1 MTMKTPAHWQDKN
14 IIAAALLP
22 SGCLYALATWLRMRF
37 GRPRKTGVP
46 VICVGNLTAG
56 GSGKTPVAISLARL
70 LQQAGKKPFFVT
82 RGYGGKLQHIMVDLG
97 QHTPRQVGD
106 EPLLLA
112 AAAPTVVDKAR
123 FEGAEMAI
131 QNGAD
136 MIIMD
141 DGFQNPSLYKDKS
154 LLVIDG
160 AAGMGN
166 LWPVPA
172 GPMREFLS
180 QGIKR
185 ADAVII
191 LGEDKHNL
199 LPKFNGLPVFKGD
212 VVPVRPVCDRPHA
225 IAFAGIGRPQKLY
238 QSLEDCG
245 VTLIKTKDFAD
256 HHFYSREELMR
267 LIDEA
272 KELNAAL
279 FTTSKDMVKI
289 PADLRPNFNVL
300 EIAVKWQDEAALK
313 RFLLG

>member
-1 MTMKTPAHWQDKN
+1 
-14 IIAAALLP
+14 
-22 SGCLYALATWLRMRF
+22 
-37 GRPRKTGVP
+37 
-46 VICVGNLTAG
+46 
-56 GSGKTPVAISLARL
+56 
-70 LQQAGKKPFFVT
+70 
-82 RGYGGKLQHIMVDLG
+82 
-97 QHTPRQVGD
+97 
-106 EPLLLA
+106 
-112 AAAPTVVDKAR
+112 
-123 FEGAEMAI
+123 MAI

-136 MIIMD
+136 VIIMD

-172 GPMREFLS
+172 GPMREFLL

-185 ADAVII
+185 ADAVIM

-212 VVPVRPVCDRPHA
+212 VVPVKPVCDKPHA
-225 IAFAGIGRPQKLY
+225 IAFAGIGRPQKFY

-245 VTLIKTKDFAD
+245 ITLVKTKDFSD
-256 HHFYSREELMR
+256 HHFYSREELMQ
-267 LIDEA
+267 LINEA

-300 EIAVKWQDEAALK
+300 KIAVKWQDEAAIK

>member
-1 MTMKTPAHWQDKN
+1 MMKTPVHWKDKN

-22 SGCLYALATWLRMRF
+22 LGCLYALVTWLRMRF
-37 GRPRKTGVP
+37 GRPRKTCAP

-70 LQQAGKKPFFVT
+70 LQQVGKKPFFVT
-82 RGYGGKLQHIMVDLG
+82 RGYGGRLQHIMVDLAR
-97 QHTPRQVGD
+97 HTPQQVGD

-112 AAAPTVVDKAR
+112 AAAPTVVDKER

-136 MIIMD
+136 VIIMD

-172 GPMREFLS
+172 GPMREFLL

-185 ADAVII
+185 ADAVIM

-212 VVPVRPVCDRPHA
+212 VVPVKPVCDKPHA
-225 IAFAGIGRPQKLY
+225 IAFAGIGRPQKFY

-245 VTLIKTKDFAD
+245 ITLVKTKDFSD
-256 HHFYSREELMR
+256 HHFYSREELMQ
-267 LIDEA
+267 LINEA

-300 EIAVKWQDEAALK
+300 KIAVKWQDEAAIK